1 MCHPHVCAPGTD
13 GTLNMWDVSTA
24 TLEAQAAASQSQ
36 GDRWERVLNN
46 PDLLEE
52 LRDYFTYAQI
62 KAQGED
68 CMEPRSTSGE

>member
-1 MCHPHVCAPGTD
+1 
-13 GTLNMWDVSTA
+13 MWDVSTA
-24 TLEAQAAASQSQ
+24 TLEAQAAASEAQ
-36 GDRWERVLNN
+36 GDSSRWERVLNN

-68 CMEPRSTSGE
+68 CMEPRSTSGG